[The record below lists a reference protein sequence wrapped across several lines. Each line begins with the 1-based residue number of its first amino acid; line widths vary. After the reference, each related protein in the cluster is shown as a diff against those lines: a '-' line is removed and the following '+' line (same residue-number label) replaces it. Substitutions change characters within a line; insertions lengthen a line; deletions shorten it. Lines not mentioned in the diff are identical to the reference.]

1 MEYTFKYLQQG
12 IYIHLYIR
20 NNIHLQENIV
30 WYHDIHHNIHHI
42 YYMSWYSPGIFVD
55 LGIYGWSPLPNWAGK
70 DPTLRMFEKFTLKHG
85 GYQVFSGNFDKKSYF
100 FSGFLSLFKKSY
112 FFSSRA
118 CMLTPWC
125 PLRSSSRCSRNLE
138 RPMQRWRLISVNLIQ
153 HSKVVLI
160 TI

>member
-85 GYQVFSGNFDKKSYF
+85 GYQV
-100 FSGFLSLFKKSY
+100 L
-112 FFSSRA
+112 SRA
-118 CMLTPWC
+118 IQKACKDFWGHFQATFPG
-125 PLRSSSRCSRNLE
+125 PV
-138 RPMQRWRLISVNLIQ
+138 RW
-153 HSKVVLI
+153 HPDVLWGVLPDVLGI
-160 TI
+160 WRGLCKGEDWLVSIWYNTRKWY